1 MTRVKWFGNVTLG
14 KLGIIYFG
22 DMPLLMN
29 EFKVGVMPRDRKSA
43 RNPSNDIRIVVGR
56 KSDVLFARGSFAFAF
71 DSVAR

>member
-14 KLGIIYFG
+14 KLGVMYFG

-29 EFKVGVMPRDRKSA
+29 EFRVGVMPRERKSA
-43 RNPSNDIRIVVGR
+43 RKPSNDIRIVVGR
-56 KSDVLFARGSFAFAF
+56 KANVLFERSSFVFRS